1 MVLRVENAVINNVLC
16 FLSTSRNVMTE
27 QSIVASCLTFY
38 NGDTILQAKEILF
51 NCLSET
57 IPRRRGDNKS
67 KSDVTDILST
77 MKECDDG
84 DKALPK
90 FLCDGFSK
98 MPPGSGFENIAEHM
112 MSMITEFSA
121 LKNEIKSL
129 QNQVKHL
136 KNSTNSSTISVSAK
150 NSASHKKPITVS
162 HDVTSVNNNKCTT
175 NKKVEQSP
183 QIPATELDRSSKPP
197 PALNGTAAESVPQ
210 IDINDDQNTKNENQQ
225 WTKVNYRKKHK
236 SALKGSKL
244 VSGLFNG
251 VQDSKD
257 LYVGRCNPLAKDEDI
272 TKYIQEELKVKV
284 LACNVIS
291 KTESPAKAFKV
302 TLNSED
308 IEQLL
313 EASIWPKGIRVR
325 KYFSESNER
334 KPNIH

>member
-16 FLSTSRNVMTE
+16 FLSSSRNVMTE
-27 QSIVASCLTFY
+27 QSIIASCLTFY

-57 IPRRRGDNKS
+57 IPKRRGDNKS
-67 KSDVTDILST
+67 KSDVMDILNT

-84 DKALPK
+84 EKALPK

-98 MPPGSGFENIAEHM
+98 MPPSSGFENLAEHM

-129 QNQVKHL
+129 QNQMKHL

-150 NSASHKKPITVS
+150 NSAIHNKPITVS

-183 QIPATELDRSSKPP
+183 QIPATEL
-197 PALNGTAAESVPQ
+197 NGAAAESVRQ
-210 IDINDDQNTKNENQQ
+210 IEINDDENTKNENQQ
-225 WTKVNYRKKHK
+225 WTKVNHRKKHK
-236 SALKGSKL
+236 STLKGSKL

-272 TKYIQEELKVKV
+272 KKYIQDELKVKV

-302 TLNSED
+302 TLNSDD
-308 IEQLL
+308 IEKLL

-325 KYFSESNER
+325 KYFSKSNER
-334 KPNIH
+334 KPNIQ